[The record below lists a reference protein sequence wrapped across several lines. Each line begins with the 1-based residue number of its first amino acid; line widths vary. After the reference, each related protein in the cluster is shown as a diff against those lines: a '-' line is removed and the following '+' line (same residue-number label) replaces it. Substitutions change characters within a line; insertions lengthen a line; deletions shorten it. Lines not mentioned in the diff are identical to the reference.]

1 MIYIG
6 LAGWGDHDSLYPDG
20 IKSKDKLAHYSSH
33 FPIVEVDSSFYAIS
47 PIKNVEKW
55 VSETPESFRFVVKAY
70 RGMTKHRRGK
80 DIPFNTT
87 TEMFEAFKH
96 SLNPYQEM
104 NKLAMILFQFPPWF
118 NCRKENVSYI
128 RYCKKMMEDIPVAL
142 EFRHQ
147 SWYSDAY
154 REGTLSFM
162 KEEGWI
168 HSVADEPQSGE
179 GSVPLVPAA
188 TDSNLTLIRMH
199 GRNMQGWNK
208 QEGVDWRE
216 VRFLYKYNEAE
227 LLEMKNILHKLS
239 KQTNDIFLIFN
250 NNSGG
255 DAAANAK
262 QFQKILGIEY
272 EGLAPKQLGLF

>member
-1 MIYIG
+1 MIHIG
-6 LAGWGDHDSLYPDG
+6 LAGWGDHDSLYPAG
-20 IKSKDKLAHYSSH
+20 IKSKDKLVHYSSH

-55 VSETPESFRFVVKAY
+55 VNETPEKFRFVVKAY
-70 RGMTKHRRGK
+70 QGMTRHRKGK
-80 DIPFNTT
+80 ETPFNTIT
-87 TEMFEAFKH
+87 DMFEAFKS
-96 SLNPYQEM
+96 SLKPYQEA
-104 NKLAMILFQFPPWF
+104 NKLALVLFQFPPWF
-118 NCRKENVSYI
+118 NCRKENVAYL

-147 SWYSDAY
+147 SWYNDAY
-154 REGTLSFM
+154 RDRTLSFM

-179 GSVPLVPAA
+179 GSVPLVPAP
-188 TDSNLTLIRMH
+188 TDSHVTLVRMH
-199 GRNMQGWNK
+199 GRNTQGWNK

-227 LLEMKNILHKLS
+227 LFEMKNVLHELS
-239 KQTNDIFLIFN
+239 NQSNDIILIFN

-255 DAAANAK
+255 DAATNAK
-262 QFQKILGIEY
+262 EFQRMLGIEY
-272 EGLAPKQLGLF
+272 TGLAPKQLGLF